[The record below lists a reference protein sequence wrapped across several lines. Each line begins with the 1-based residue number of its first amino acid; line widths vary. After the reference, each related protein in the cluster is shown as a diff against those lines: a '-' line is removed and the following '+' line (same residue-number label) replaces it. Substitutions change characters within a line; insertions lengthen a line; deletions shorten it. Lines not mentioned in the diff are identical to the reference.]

1 MAVLPDMVHNNPTTS
16 SLIVGGV
23 AGGVAFFV
31 MEAEPLT
38 AGLIGLGATAVT
50 RGLIHLDSDDEMETI
65 SAKGIQ
71 VAVSRRK
78 DGTATLSGTVT
89 GKAED
94 IDKLATALN
103 AVAADARKKQAA

>member
-1 MAVLPDMVHNNPTTS
+1 MAVLPDMVHNNPTIS
-16 SLIVGGV
+16 SLAVGGV
-23 AGGVAFFV
+23 TGGVAFMVF
-31 MEAEPLT
+31 EQEPLT
-38 AGLIGLGATAVT
+38 AGLIGLGAAVVT

-78 DGTATLSGTVT
+78 DGTATLSGVVT

-94 IDKLATALN
+94 IDKLAATLN
-103 AVAADARKKQAA
+103 ATAANARKKAAA